1 MGQDM
6 TRLTRILMLVGLLAA
21 GVAFFMLGL
30 GERPIA
36 QENPAASTGA
46 QRAGRSTLSHGGPGA
61 GSPPG
66 QPERLPASDRNDVFN
81 QSPSATTR

>member
-21 GVAFFMLGL
+21 GVAFFVLGL

-36 QENPAASTGA
+36 QEKPAASTGA

-66 QPERLPASDRNDVFN
+66 QLEHLPARDQNEFSNR
-81 QSPSATTR
+81 SPSATTR